1 MSIITSRFRARTAG
15 VTVAL
20 AATAV
25 GTVYAQSAPDRAD
38 ATPASNVASVTGRP
52 TVDQSTVTQ
61 QQSPSPKPQAA
72 SKQQNIGLFTGL
84 AVGAAA
90 GGPIGAVVGAAAG
103 AWIGDRYHR
112 QIVAREALKE
122 DLARKEA
129 DEQQLALRLSALDDS
144 LQASQAESER
154 LSSVLARAK
163 ELSMQVSFR
172 TDDSELGVQDV
183 ARVQELASL
192 AAALPAVKIQID
204 GYADPRGSQGY
215 NQQLSEERA
224 QQVADVLKSAGVDP
238 QRLIVQGHGA
248 SEAQS
253 AQGDLD
259 GYALERRVTVRLS
272 MDTAVAR
279 AP

>member
-1 MSIITSRFRARTAG
+1 MSIITSRFRARTVA

-20 AATAV
+20 AATAAS
-25 GTVYAQSAPDRAD
+25 TAYAQSP
-38 ATPASNVASVTGRP
+38 PPN
-52 TVDQSTVTQ
+52 Q
-61 QQSPSPKPQAA
+61 PQAA
-72 SKQQNIGLFTGL
+72 SKQANIGVLTGL

-103 AWIGDRYHR
+103 AFIGDRYHR

-129 DEQQLALRLSALDDS
+129 EQQQLSLRLTTLDDS
-144 LQASQAESER
+144 LHASQAESER
-154 LSSVLARAK
+154 VSAVLARAK
-163 ELSMQVSFR
+163 ELSMQLSFR
-172 TDDSELGVQDV
+172 TDDSELGTQDV
-183 ARVQELASL
+183 ARVQELAGL
-192 AAALPAVKIQID
+192 AAALPAAKIQID
-204 GYADPRGSQGY
+204 GYADPRGSQAY

-224 QQVADVLKSAGVDP
+224 QEVAEVLKSAGIDP

-248 SEAQS
+248 SEAHC

-279 AP
+279 VP